1 MVLCSCSCAAA
12 AVVLLVQ
19 ALQAWRVSLGPDAA
33 PSRLPANS
41 QERSAF
47 KTALNNLR
55 RGEGVDGITMEVVV
69 CMRVCVCVLVCLS
82 VGLGVCM
89 GGCVLCGRRHYGGVC
104 VYVCVCVLVCLSV

>member
-1 MVLCSCSCAAA
+1 MVLCSCSCAAAA

-33 PSRLPANS
+33 PNRLPANS

-55 RGEGVDGITMEVVV
+55 RGEGVDGITMEV
-69 CMRVCVCVLVCLS
+69 CAC
-82 VGLGVCM
+82 
-89 GGCVLCGRRHYGGVC
+89 GVC
-104 VYVCVCVLVCLSV
+104 V